1 MVFNLN
7 VLDVIFLWLPFI
19 CAKNAIPTI
28 VVCNTLV
35 RNWFES
41 FLAAVRLYGI
51 FSLVIVIFI
60 ILTHSETEY
69 FRIIQTLQFTILP
82 AECGDAHLFNSKPFV
97 LRWIW
102 IWHV

>member
-35 RNWFES
+35 RN
-41 FLAAVRLYGI
+41 
-51 FSLVIVIFI
+51 
-60 ILTHSETEY
+60 
-69 FRIIQTLQFTILP
+69 
-82 AECGDAHLFNSKPFV
+82 
-97 LRWIW
+97 
-102 IWHV
+102 